1 MSLCGD
7 FDPDRIAGRPMPV
20 ASPEDEARVDF
31 VMANMVR
38 DGMYDTSDKRGRIAG
53 SSSC

>member
-7 FDPDRIAGRPMPV
+7 FEADRIADRAIPLG
-20 ASPEDEARVDF
+20 SNEDEARVDF

-38 DGMYDTSDKRGRIAG
+38 DGM
-53 SSSC
+53 